1 MGEHPTVDEFQRHLQ
16 TELEKSDEINDL
28 IERERRRLQIESAIQ
43 EAIAFKYRWKELQEA
58 GENPVELEKAVR
70 LIATSD
76 TIQEKSVQVG
86 ANECSFCEEPLNG
99 DMEFCVSCGKFQ

>member
-16 TELEKSDEINDL
+16 TELDKCEEISDS
-28 IERERRRLQIESAIQ
+28 IERERRRLQVESAIQ
-43 EAIAFKYRWKELQEA
+43 EAIAFRYRWKELEQA
-58 GENPVELEKAVR
+58 GEDPVELEKAVR

-76 TIQEKSVQVG
+76 TIQRKSAQG
-86 ANECSFCEEPLNG
+86 GGTACTYCEEPLEG

>member
-16 TELEKSDEINDL
+16 TELDKCEEISDS
-28 IERERRRLQIESAIQ
+28 IERERRRLQVESAIQ
-43 EAIAFKYRWKELQEA
+43 EAIAFRYRWKELKQA
-58 GENPVELEKAVR
+58 GEDPVELEKAVR

-76 TIQEKSVQVG
+76 TIQRKSAQG
-86 ANECSFCEEPLNG
+86 GGTACTYCEESLEG

>member
-16 TELEKSDEINDL
+16 TELEKSDEISDPV
-28 IERERRRLQIESAIQ
+28 ERDRRRLQIESAIQ
-43 EAIAFKYRWKELQEA
+43 EAIAFNYRWKELKDA
-58 GENPVELEKAVR
+58 GDDPVELEKAVR

-76 TIQEKSVQVG
+76 TIQRKSAQ
-86 ANECSFCEEPLNG
+86 ADADNCSFCEEPLDG